1 MKLTYAGLTDRGC
14 VREDNEDRILL
25 EGELG
30 LFAVADG
37 MGGHRHGELAA
48 EVALATLKSYI
59 GSSRQ
64 PTDVTWPFGY
74 NFSFSLNGNRLA
86 TAIRLANRQVWH
98 QSEQAPD
105 YTGMGSTIAAVLVE
119 GDAAT
124 VANVGD
130 SRVYGYRSG
139 ALTLVTQDDTWLYSV
154 MQREAAAKAEL
165 LNHPMRNVLTQ
176 ALGSPNDVEVHVADV
191 AVAPGD
197 LMLLSSD
204 GLHQVVPEEELR
216 ALAGLGAPLEDA
228 ARRLIEAAR
237 TGGAPDNISCV
248 LLAFRV

>member
-1 MKLTYAGLTDRGC
+1 MKLTYSGLTDTGC
-14 VREDNEDRILL
+14 VRQDNEDRILL
-25 EGELG
+25 APELG

-48 EVALATLKSYI
+48 EVALATLKNYI
-59 GSSRQ
+59 GSSRR

-119 GDAAT
+119 DDGAT

-130 SRVYGYRSG
+130 SRVYACRSG
-139 ALTLVTQDDTWLYSV
+139 AWSQLTLDDTWLYSV
-154 MQREAAAKAEL
+154 MQQEAAAKAEL

-176 ALGSPNDVEVHVADV
+176 ALGSPQDVEVHIAEL
-191 AVAPGD
+191 AAAPGD
-197 LMLLSSD
+197 LLLLSSD
-204 GLHQVVPEEELR
+204 GLHQVVAGEALR
-216 ALAGLGAPLEDA
+216 SLVALGLPLEET
-228 ARRLIEAAR
+228 ARRLVEAAR
-237 TGGAPDNISCV
+237 TEGAPDNVSCV
-248 LLAFRV
+248 LLAFH